1 MRKNRWLPW
10 IRAAA
15 DVVAIL
21 AALILA
27 YFYRFRIDRIPIP
40 GTEPPAFGFYLVAA
54 PVVALIF
61 VATFAASGVY
71 RIRRGR
77 PFLDEFF
84 SIIGAATLAG
94 VIILALMS
102 IYRGFSYSRLVLLY
116 AVIIALAL
124 IALARI
130 VLRRILT
137 LQQRRGVGTDRVLVV
152 GTGAGSELLLRR
164 MTMFPEIG
172 RAHV

>member
-1 MRKNRWLPW
+1 MRRNHWLPL

-15 DVVAIL
+15 DAL
-21 AALILA
+21 ALLTAMLIA
-27 YFYRFRIDRIPIP
+27 YFYRFHVDRIPIP

-61 VATFAASGVY
+61 VGTFAASGVY

-94 VIILALMS
+94 VIVLALMS
-102 IYRGFSYSRLVLLY
+102 IYRVFSYS
-116 AVIIALAL
+116 
-124 IALARI
+124 
-130 VLRRILT
+130 
-137 LQQRRGVGTDRVLVV
+137 
-152 GTGAGSELLLRR
+152 
-164 MTMFPEIG
+164 
-172 RAHV
+172 